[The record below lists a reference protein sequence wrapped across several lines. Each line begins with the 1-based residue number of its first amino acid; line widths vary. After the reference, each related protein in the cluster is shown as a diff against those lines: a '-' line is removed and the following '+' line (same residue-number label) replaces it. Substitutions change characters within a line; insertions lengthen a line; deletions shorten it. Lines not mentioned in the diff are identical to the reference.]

1 MMPSRPRRRLLT
13 AILLAAC
20 LNPQAML
27 LAADVAPVKVRI
39 DPAPSAELKYLVKAR
54 QSGITLEGDATVR
67 WSAGNG
73 RYAVAS
79 DSRAQLLG
87 KILDVRSE
95 GGIDDFGLAPVE
107 FNEKRFRKDATV
119 TTFDRAA
126 KQIRFSASSEQYPIK
141 GGEQD
146 RSSVVWQLIAIAR
159 TAPDRF
165 KPGSEWQ
172 AFVAGA
178 RDAEPWTFRVIDQ
191 PAIDSAMGNV
201 KTVHIVREPPPDS
214 RSQRLDIWLAPSL
227 DWYPVKLRF
236 SEVSDEYVEQTLQH
250 VNRKQP

>member
-1 MMPSRPRRRLLT
+1 MPTRLRRRLIS

-20 LNPQAML
+20 ACLQAPL
-27 LAADVAPVKVRI
+27 LAADVAPVRVRI
-39 DPAPSAELKYLVKAR
+39 NPAPSAELKYLVKAR
-54 QSGITLEGDATVR
+54 QSGITLEGEATVR
-67 WSAGNG
+67 WSAGDG
-73 RYAVAS
+73 RYAVES

-87 KILDVRSE
+87 KILEVRSE
-95 GGIDDFGLAPVE
+95 GGIDEFGLAPAE
-107 FNEKRFRKDATV
+107 FNEKRFRKEATV
-119 TTFDRAA
+119 TTFDRTA
-126 KQIRFSASSEQYPIK
+126 KVIRFGASSEQYPIR

-146 RSSVVWQLIAIAR
+146 RSSVVWQLIGIAR
-159 TAPDRF
+159 ATPDRF

-191 PAIDSAMGNV
+191 PVIDSAMGKL

-214 RSQRLDIWLAPSL
+214 RSQRLDIWLAPSQE
-227 DWYPVKLRF
+227 WYPVKLRF